1 MGLLGACWIC
11 SKKPHRHLFI
21 PEILPVCRCV
31 VLVQQQCFAKL
42 QSEMNQLA
50 RPLACQPSHSA
61 KTDGQRSP
69 GATPQQLLYIL
80 FLNYLPSHKYTQ
92 DKSEAGRI
100 NPTSPVSLFEVNDKK
115 MKNTI
120 KK

>member
-1 MGLLGACWIC
+1 MPA
-11 SKKPHRHLFI
+11 
-21 PEILPVCRCV
+21 
-31 VLVQQQCFAKL
+31 
-42 QSEMNQLA
+42 QSF
-50 RPLACQPSHSA
+50 CQ
-61 KTDGQRSP
+61 DGWQRSP